1 LDKNKVN
8 KPESADGDAR
18 YGRFP
23 DGTLQPGYKQQTVV
37 DGEHRVVVGLEVFPA
52 NRAEGVDVVGIVDA
66 VREEV
71 DLCPEVVCADGAYAS
86 GANRAAFEERR
97 MRLVSPPQPV
107 PHQGGKCF
115 TVDRFIYN
123 ESRDEFECPGGKR
136 LGYAGRTGRKGRQ
149 RKYRCKQKV
158 CRSCVLRSQC
168 TPGVVRC
175 VTVGKDHAAL
185 IRLRAD
191 SKTEDFQQLYRG
203 RAPAIEGVFA
213 EAKQRHGLRRAWRRG
228 LSKMRIQ
235 CLLIAAVI
243 NFKRLITLL
252 TPNPASVRAD
262 YALIRLLWTLFTV
275 IDWLF
280 PSITTGQPKHRQN
293 TLTSA

>member
-1 LDKNKVN
+1 M
-8 KPESADGDAR
+8 
-18 YGRFP
+18 
-23 DGTLQPGYKQQTVV
+23 
-37 DGEHRVVVGLEVFPA
+37 VVGMEVFPA
-52 NRAEGVDVVGIVDA
+52 NRSEGVNVVEIVDT

-71 DLCPEVVCADGAYAS
+71 GLCPEVVCADGAYGS
-86 GANRAAFEERR
+86 GANRAAFEAREI
-97 MRLVSPPQPV
+97 RLVSPPQPV
-107 PHQGGKCF
+107 PHQGGEYF
-115 TVDRFIYN
+115 TVDRFIYD

-252 TPNPASVRAD
+252 PSNSASLRAD
-262 YALIRLLWTLFTV
+262 YALIRLLWALLNL
-275 IDWLF
+275 IEWLF
-280 PSITTGQPKHRQN
+280 PPITTMPPKHPQN

>member
-1 LDKNKVN
+1 MNQTG
-8 KPESADGDAR
+8 SSDGDAR

-52 NRAEGVDVVGIVDA
+52 NRAEGVDAVGIVEQ

-71 DLCPEVVCADGAYAS
+71 GLRPEVICADGAYGS
-86 GANRAAFEERR
+86 GANRAAFEERG

-107 PHQGGKCF
+107 PHQGGECF

-123 ESRDEFECPGGKR
+123 ESCDEFECPGGKR

-149 RKYRCKQKV
+149 RKYRCKHKV
-158 CRSCVLRSQC
+158 CRSCALRSQC
-168 TPGVVRC
+168 TPGAVRC
-175 VTVGKDHAAL
+175 VTVSKDHAAL

-191 SKTEDFQQLYRG
+191 SKTDDFQQLYRG

-213 EAKQRHGLRRAWRRG
+213 EAKERHGLRRAWRRG

-243 NFKRLITLL
+243 NFKRLITLFLPQNGLPGAIWTAIATLGRIL
-252 TPNPASVRAD
+252 TAIAQLETTPISFHEHHRRITPIPA
-262 YALIRLLWTLFTV
+262 
-275 IDWLF
+275 
-280 PSITTGQPKHRQN
+280 
-293 TLTSA
+293 